1 METIKQ
7 TIRTPKNH
15 EVRIKIPAHVPEN
28 DPVEIIMV
36 FKNKHVNFD
45 DKIGEL
51 RQAMKDKL
59 FLSDLIEISKDYENI
74 DLEEWQ
80 DK

>member
-1 METIKQ
+1 MMETIKQ

-15 EVRIKIPAHVPEN
+15 EIHIKIPEHIPEN

-36 FKNKHVNFD
+36 FKRKPANLD
-45 DKIGEL
+45 DKISEL

-59 FLSDLIEISKDYENI
+59 FLADLTEISKDYENI

-80 DK
+80 E

>member
-15 EVRIKIPAHVPEN
+15 EIRIKIPEHVPEN
-28 DPVEIIMV
+28 DPVEIIIV
-36 FKNKHVNFD
+36 FKKKPENFD
-45 DKIGEL
+45 NKISEL
-51 RQAMKDKL
+51 RKAMKDKL
-59 FLSDLIEISKDYENI
+59 FLSDLTEVSKDYENI

-80 DK
+80 E